1 MVLAESCLNSEKVSL
16 MRPIYFEKCIFGT
29 ETSGLNILVRVV
41 LTAEL
46 FTLYLISFCITITG
60 DDYVT
65 QCDKVPH
72 HVHQIPPN
80 MKTQPKFKVPV
91 INGLP
96 TNSGDCGMCTDSFIC
111 FIT

>member
-1 MVLAESCLNSEKVSL
+1 MH
-16 MRPIYFEKCIFGT
+16 FGT
-29 ETSGLNILVRVV
+29 EASSVNSKVGLHSRTL
-41 LTAEL
+41 
-46 FTLYLISFCITITG
+46 LYLISYCITNTG